1 MFPLDRFQKQEE
13 KIATLTARNE
23 DLSAQNADAERKISS
38 LQKNYQLSHQTYLNE
53 KQVSDEKTQ
62 QLMDLNVKLKEAK
75 TEIKSKAD
83 FIQVRPLTILFYS
96 NFIGQTIFYNNLQ
109 LSSHGHQ
116 RFLEC
121 HASMAE
127 E

>member
-13 KIATLTARNE
+13 KIATLTARSE

-83 FIQVRPLTILFYS
+83 FIQVRPLTTVVDVVLLHPVRDS
-96 NFIGQTIFYNNLQ
+96 ATAK
-109 LSSHGHQ
+109 
-116 RFLEC
+116 FLPV
-121 HASMAE
+121 
-127 E
+127 

>member
-13 KIATLTARNE
+13 KIATLTARSE

-62 QLMDLNVKLKEAK
+62 QLMDLNAKLKEAK

-83 FIQVRPLTILFYS
+83 FIQVRPLTISFYS
-96 NFIGQTIFYNNLQ
+96 SLIGQTKFYNNLQ
-109 LSSHGHQ
+109 LSSYGHQ
-116 RFLEC
+116 TG
-121 HASMAE
+121 
-127 E
+127 